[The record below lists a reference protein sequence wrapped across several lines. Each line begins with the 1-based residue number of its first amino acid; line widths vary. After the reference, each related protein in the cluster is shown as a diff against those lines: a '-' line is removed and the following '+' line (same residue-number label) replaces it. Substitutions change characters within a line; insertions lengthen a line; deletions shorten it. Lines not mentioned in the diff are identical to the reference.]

1 MGEVEEWKELPN
13 HDELEANALGVIR
26 RKDTKELLEKVGKTL
41 PFRLKYTNKEN
52 KRITLASHIEIARL
66 FLDNPNNYKYV
77 KFKDGDKRNIQADNL
92 YWARLT
98 TSNVEEPVIEM
109 PASMYKDLDK
119 WKIVDFNENLI
130 INSDGKIIWIGSQ
143 KPYTAV
149 RLLKGYWVVLIGAGQ
164 GARAIHR
171 MVANL
176 FVENPH
182 KYKRVKFLDGDKT
195 NHKASN
201 LQWSP

>member
-1 MGEVEEWKELPN
+1 MTN

-26 RKDTKELLEKVGKTL
+26 RKDTKELLEKVGITL

-66 FLDNPNNYKYV
+66 FVENPNNYKYV
-77 KFKDGDKRNIQADNL
+77 KFRDGDKRNIQADNL

-119 WKIVDFNENLI
+119 WKMVDFNENLI
-130 INSDGKIIWIGSQ
+130 INSDGKIKWIGSQ

-149 RLLKGYWVVLIGAGQ
+149 RLLQ
-164 GARAIHR
+164 G
-171 MVANL
+171 
-176 FVENPH
+176 
-182 KYKRVKFLDGDKT
+182 
-195 NHKASN
+195 
-201 LQWSP
+201 